1 MAKSI
6 RSGLAQCWPF
16 VSSSLFFAMGRSQ
29 HQTYPLLG
37 KRITRSEEAWR
48 HVLLAS
54 VASAALTA
62 CGGSGGDSPD
72 VALPKACEPA
82 SLAQLNLGDAAILD
96 ATPVEAGSY
105 TPPGSRSALP
115 SLPAFCRIQAQASPS
130 EDSLINFEVW
140 LPSDGAWNGKLV
152 ATGNGGYSPA
162 LSYSDMAY
170 ALRQGYATLGG
181 DTGHQTD
188 DGNDMMWGV
197 GHPEKIR
204 DWGTRS
210 IHAIT
215 QPSKM
220 IVAEL
225 MGASPRRSYYL
236 GCSTGGH
243 QAYAQVQQYP
253 EDFDGVI
260 AGAPGNNRTSLNA
273 EFLWRF
279 LSNRES
285 KENPA
290 PILTRE
296 KATLISEAA
305 VSACDSLDGVTDGV
319 IDDPRMCTVPH
330 FDVMSLQCTGAEG
343 EDCLTTREVLAAQR
357 IYQGPRNPR
366 TGEQIYPGQ
375 VIGSE
380 SGWPGY
386 WGGAEPV
393 RADYWRYWA
402 FNDPQW
408 DWWSFDFDHQLETAR
423 ERLGPLVDHNSPDIQ
438 AFKAYGA
445 KLLVYHGWNDPV
457 VVATDSIDY
466 YERVKATQGSKAE
479 VDSFMRLFMVP
490 GMGHC
495 AGGIGATNIR
505 VTDSPRPHPEQDIL
519 AALDRWVEEG
529 SAPDHLIASGK
540 VGGADRT
547 RPVCAYPKRAVY
559 LGSGSTDSA
568 ENFACR

>member
-1 MAKSI
+1 MI
-6 RSGLAQCWPF
+6 RSVRCSHAPATG
-16 VSSSLFFAMGRSQ
+16 
-29 HQTYPLLG
+29 
-37 KRITRSEEAWR
+37 
-48 HVLLAS
+48 AS
-54 VASAALTA
+54 TSRFSMAASACAVLAAIAALAA
-62 CGGSGGDSPD
+62 CGGSGNDSTPPGGPGDIAS
-72 VALPKACEPA
+72 PKACAAE
-82 SLAQLNLGDAAILD
+82 SLAQLQLDGATILQ
-96 ATPVEAGSY
+96 AMPVAAGSY
-105 TPPGSRSALP
+105 TPPGTQTPLAN
-115 SLPAFCRIQAQASPS
+115 LPAFCRVQALARPS
-130 EDSLINFEVW
+130 DDSLIHFEVW
-140 LPSDGAWNGKLV
+140 LPQEDVWNGKLV

-162 LSYSDMAY
+162 LSYGDMAY

-188 DGNDMMWGV
+188 DPADMMWGV

-210 IHAIT
+210 IHAVT
-215 QPSKM
+215 QPGKQ

-225 MGASPRRSYYL
+225 AGQSPSRSYYL

-279 LSNRES
+279 LANRES
-285 KENPA
+285 RENPA

-296 KATLISEAA
+296 IAAFITQEA
-305 VSACDSLDGVTDGV
+305 VQACDHLDGVEDGV
-319 IDDPRMCTVPH
+319 IDDPRLCTAPH
-330 FDVMSLQCTGAEG
+330 FDVAALQCLGNDGEPGTEG
-343 EDCLTTREVLAAQR
+343 VQCLSAAQVAAAQK

-375 VIGSE
+375 VVGSE

-408 DWWSFDFDHQLETAR
+408 DWWSFEFDRDLAVAR
-423 ERLGPLVDHNSPDIQ
+423 DRLAPLVDHNSADIEPFR
-438 AFKAYGA
+438 ASGA

-466 YERVKATQGSKAE
+466 YERVKAAQGSQAA

-495 AGGIGATNIR
+495 GGGVGATNLR
-505 VTDSPRPHPEQDIL
+505 SADTANVDPERDLL

-529 SAPDHLIASGK
+529 RAPDHLLASGQ
-540 VGGADRT
+540 VNGEIRT
-547 RPVCAYPKRAVY
+547 RPVCAYPQRAVY
-559 LGSGSTDSA
+559 RGSGSTDSA
-568 ENFACR
+568 ENFECQ